1 MTVSAR
7 TLVFLAVLCAMEGAS
22 QAQLLNCGTIS
33 VRHDMRQTPNY
44 KRSVDVTASTSRS
57 ANLCLIE
64 LQTEVWVD
72 ALSSYVTI
80 KRDLYSASVSQTR
93 AVPTYGVWN
102 SSANHW
108 MIWTGSSVWTNLGR
122 TFAKALVEQAP
133 SAADLCPITA
143 LDCPPGYLYDAGR
156 CDCKTT
162 SPILIDTAGD
172 GYRLTGA
179 DAGVQFDLDGDGQ
192 PLERVAWTEPDSD
205 DAWLVLDRNANAVVD
220 SGEELFGNRTPA
232 FADSIEPRAANGFE
246 ALLLAE
252 GPSYGGGTVDRV
264 IDARDAVFSR
274 LRLWFDRNHDGR
286 TDRGELVS
294 LPDAGIVSIS
304 TQYKEIGR
312 RDQYGNLYK
321 LAGKA
326 MVRTPDG
333 QIVERRIYDVYLAV
347 WQSDAAGKPHASAR

>member
-7 TLVFLAVLCAMEGAS
+7 TLVLLAVFCAMEGAS
-22 QAQLLNCGTIS
+22 QAQLLNCGTITT
-33 VRHDMRQTPNY
+33 RHDMRQTPNY

-72 ALSSYVTI
+72 ALSTYVTI
-80 KRDLYSASVSQTR
+80 KRDLYSATATQTR
-93 AVPTYGVWN
+93 GVPTYGLWN
-102 SSANHW
+102 STANHW

-122 TFAKALVEQAP
+122 TFAKTMVEQAP
-133 SAADLCPITA
+133 SAGDMCAITA

-172 GYRLTGA
+172 GYRLTSA
-179 DAGVQFDLDGDGQ
+179 DDGVQFDLDADGQ

-205 DAWLVLDRNANAVVD
+205 DAWLVLDRNANGVVD

-232 FADSIEPRAANGFE
+232 FADSNDPRAANGFE

-252 GPSYGGGTVDRV
+252 GPSYGGGTADRV
-264 IDARDAVFSR
+264 IDAHDAVFSR

-294 LPDAGIVSIS
+294 LLDAGIVSVS
-304 TQYKEIGR
+304 TQYKEIGKTDR
-312 RDQYGNLYK
+312 YGNLYK

-333 QIVERRIYDVYLAV
+333 QIVERQIYDVYLTV
-347 WQSDAAGKPHASAR
+347 WQPDAAGKPRASTR

>member
-1 MTVSAR
+1 
-7 TLVFLAVLCAMEGAS
+7 
-22 QAQLLNCGTIS
+22 
-33 VRHDMRQTPNY
+33 
-44 KRSVDVTASTSRS
+44 
-57 ANLCLIE
+57 
-64 LQTEVWVD
+64 
-72 ALSSYVTI
+72 
-80 KRDLYSASVSQTR
+80 
-93 AVPTYGVWN
+93 
-102 SSANHW
+102 

-122 TFAKALVEQAP
+122 TFAKTIVEQAP

-179 DAGVQFDLDGDGQ
+179 DAGVQFDLDADGQ
-192 PLERVAWTEPDSD
+192 PAERVAWTEHNSD
-205 DAWLVLDRNANAVVD
+205 DAWLVLDRNANGVID
-220 SGEELFGNRTPA
+220 SGEELFGSRTPA
-232 FADSIEPRAANGFE
+232 FAESSEPRAVNGFE

-252 GPSYGGGTVDRV
+252 GPSYGGGTADRV
-264 IDARDAVFSR
+264 IDAHDAVFSR

-294 LPDAGIVSIS
+294 LPDAGIVSVS
-304 TQYKEIGR
+304 TLYKEVGR

-333 QIVERRIYDVYLAV
+333 QIVERRIYDVYLTV
-347 WQSDAAGKPHASAR
+347 WQPDAAGKPHASAR

>member
-1 MTVSAR
+1 M
-7 TLVFLAVLCAMEGAS
+7 
-22 QAQLLNCGTIS
+22 
-33 VRHDMRQTPNY
+33 
-44 KRSVDVTASTSRS
+44 
-57 ANLCLIE
+57 
-64 LQTEVWVD
+64 
-72 ALSSYVTI
+72 
-80 KRDLYSASVSQTR
+80 
-93 AVPTYGVWN
+93 
-102 SSANHW
+102 
-108 MIWTGSSVWTNLGR
+108 
-122 TFAKALVEQAP
+122 
-133 SAADLCPITA
+133 CPITA

-205 DAWLVLDRNANAVVD
+205 DAWLVLDRNANGVVD

-232 FADSIEPRAANGFE
+232 FADSSEPRAANGFE

-264 IDARDAVFSR
+264 IDAHDAVFSR

-304 TQYKEIGR
+304 TQDKEIGR
-312 RDQYGNLYK
+312 RDQDTATSTSWRGRRWSVRRMARLLN
-321 LAGKA
+321 AGS
-326 MVRTPDG
+326 TTCTST
-333 QIVERRIYDVYLAV
+333 V
-347 WQSDAAGKPHASAR
+347 WQPDAAGKPHASAR